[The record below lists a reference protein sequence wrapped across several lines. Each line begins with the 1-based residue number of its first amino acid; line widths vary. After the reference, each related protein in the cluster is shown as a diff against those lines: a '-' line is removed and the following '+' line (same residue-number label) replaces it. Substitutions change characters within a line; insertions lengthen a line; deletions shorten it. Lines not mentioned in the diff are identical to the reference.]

1 MNTGLPMGR
10 FHHSSREGVRYC
22 ACDGPMEIIYRNK
35 MPRPIVTSDADDAK
49 IFSELYIPHEFTFS
63 GGTPLALNMSF
74 LSADSDKEAP
84 SVAPYSASVVS
95 RANGSAALNTTRSV
109 HSSPVTHKH
118 FARILLDANY
128 RIVRI
133 DKCFV
138 QGLPVYRVHYYNDV
152 DFDMEEEDR
161 IEIQYIFPNE
171 KLRKQCSVSSQNPFR
186 SNATRS
192 NATRSNATRS
202 NATRSNA
209 TRSKQK
215 AKRKK
220 SGNETPRTPR
230 KNKKRRRKNSSA
242 SKTPKTSK

>member
-1 MNTGLPMGR
+1 MSKFR
-10 FHHSSREGVRYC
+10 HSSREGVRYC
-22 ACDGPMEIIYRNK
+22 ACDGPMEIIYTNK
-35 MPRPIVTSDADDAK
+35 MPRPIVTVDPNDSK
-49 IFSELYIPHEFTFS
+49 IFSELYIPHEFAFS
-63 GGTPLALNMSF
+63 GGTPTPLALNMSF
-74 LSADSDKEAP
+74 LSIDSDKEGQSVLPYSP
-84 SVAPYSASVVS
+84 SVMSSAT
-95 RANGSAALNTTRSV
+95 LNTSRSA

-118 FARILLDANY
+118 LARIMLDANY

-152 DFDMEEEDR
+152 DFDMEEEGR

-192 NATRSNATRS
+192 NATRSD
-202 NATRSNA
+202 A

-230 KNKKRRRKNSSA
+230 KNKKKRRKNSSA

>member
-1 MNTGLPMGR
+1 M
-10 FHHSSREGVRYC
+10 
-22 ACDGPMEIIYRNK
+22 
-35 MPRPIVTSDADDAK
+35 
-49 IFSELYIPHEFTFS
+49 
-63 GGTPLALNMSF
+63 ALNMSF
-74 LSADSDKEAP
+74 LSTDSDKEAP

-95 RANGSAALNTTRSV
+95 SANGSAALNTTRSA
-109 HSSPVTHKH
+109 HFSPVTHKH
-118 FARILLDANY
+118 LARIMLDDNY

-202 NATRSNA
+202 NATRS
-209 TRSKQK
+209 KQK

>member
-1 MNTGLPMGR
+1 
-10 FHHSSREGVRYC
+10 
-22 ACDGPMEIIYRNK
+22 MEIIYTNK
-35 MPRPIVTSDADDAK
+35 MPRPIVTTDADDAK

-95 RANGSAALNTTRSV
+95 SANGSAALNTTRSV

-152 DFDMEEEDR
+152 DFDMEEEGR

-186 SNATRS
+186 SDATRNNATRSDATRS

-202 NATRSNA
+202 DATRSDATRSDATRSSA

>member
-22 ACDGPMEIIYRNK
+22 ACDGPMEIIYTNK
-35 MPRPIVTSDADDAK
+35 MPRPIVTADVDDAK

-95 RANGSAALNTTRSV
+95 SANGSAALNTTRSA
-109 HSSPVTHKH
+109 HFSPVTHKH
-118 FARILLDANY
+118 LARIMLDANY

-152 DFDMEEEDR
+152 DIDMEEDDR

-192 NATRSNATRS
+192 NATRNS
-202 NATRSNA
+202 A

-230 KNKKRRRKNSSA
+230 KNKKKRRKNSSA